1 MPSRC
6 NRSSIARGERLCSFA
21 ICPAPANA
29 MDKDSEIRRHAREAQ
44 EMADRSRNE
53 VDRAWW
59 LRIAQGWLNML
70 SPLRRP
76 ADGDNAKV
84 QGSGQKRSDDSH

>member
-1 MPSRC
+1 MALA
-6 NRSSIARGERLCSFA
+6 NVK
-21 ICPAPANA
+21 ANA

-53 VDRAWW
+53 IDRAWW

-76 ADGDNAKV
+76 AEGDDAKA
-84 QGSGQKRSDDSH
+84 QGSGQKRSDESH